1 MKLTNYPDKA
11 TFFFNH
17 DIKTEVI
24 DEQLME
30 RHYHDLFEIYYL
42 ESGSCIYFIDNKSYE
57 LVPGDIAIIP
67 AGVIH
72 NTLYQNSK
80 YSRMLINCSPRF
92 IPSAVMPLLKG
103 IRYLYRNGE
112 ISNEIY
118 ELLKQIERE
127 YDEKKDLSAEV
138 ISCYM
143 HMLFFMLVRNKNIYD
158 NARSKNEYV
167 ENAIRYVRKNFS
179 SQISL
184 SQIAKMLSVSPEHF
198 SREFKKETG
207 FGFCEYVNLL
217 RLKKAEQL
225 LKQEKRLA
233 VTEIS
238 EQCGFNDS
246 NYFSVKFKKMYGVS
260 PKKMQQNHH
269 ETIEN

>member
-24 DEQLME
+24 SEQLME

-72 NTLYQNSK
+72 NTLYKNSR
-80 YSRMLINCSPRF
+80 YSRMLINCSARF
-92 IPSAVMPLLKG
+92 IPAAVMPLLKS

-112 ISNEIY
+112 IANDIY
-118 ELLKQIERE
+118 ALLKQIESE
-127 YDEKKDLSAEV
+127 YQSKKELSDEILA
-138 ISCYM
+138 CYM
-143 HMLFFMLVRNKNIYD
+143 HMLFFMLVRHENLYD
-158 NARSKNEYV
+158 DTRIRNEYI
-167 ENAIRYVRKNFS
+167 ENAVNFVQKNYS
-179 SQISL
+179 SPFISL
-184 SQIAKMLSVSPEHF
+184 SQTAKSFSVSPEHF

-217 RLKKAEQL
+217 RLKRAEQL
-225 LKQEKRLA
+225 LKQNMKLS

-238 EQCGFNDS
+238 EKCGFNDS

-260 PKKMQQNHH
+260 PKKMQQKLK
-269 ETIEN
+269 ENR